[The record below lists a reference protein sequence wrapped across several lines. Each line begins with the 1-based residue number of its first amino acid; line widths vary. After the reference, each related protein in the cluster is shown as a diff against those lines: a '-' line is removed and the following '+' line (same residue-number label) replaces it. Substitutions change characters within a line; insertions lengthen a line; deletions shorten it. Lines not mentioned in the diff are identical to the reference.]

1 MDVTSFPTGLPDAGY
16 SMQAAAIASAL
27 IERENAAADRVRL
40 RKWLDKIEDPHRPM
54 WIDLEEGR
62 YFAEFLT
69 NLVRKGSGLP
79 PRAP

>member
-1 MDVTSFPTGLPDAGY
+1 MDVTSFPTGLPDVGY

-27 IERENAAADRVRL
+27 IEREDAAGHRAKL
-40 RKWLDKIEDPHRPM
+40 RDWLEKIEDPSRPM

-69 NLVRKGSGLP
+69 NLCRIGSGL
-79 PRAP
+79 APGSP

>member
-1 MDVTSFPTGLPDAGY
+1 MDVTSFPIGLPDDGY

-27 IERENAAADRVRL
+27 IEREHAASDRAKL
-40 RKWLDKIEDPHRPM
+40 RAWLDKIEDPHRPM

-69 NLVRKGSGLP
+69 NLVRKGSGQP
-79 PRAP
+79 PKAL